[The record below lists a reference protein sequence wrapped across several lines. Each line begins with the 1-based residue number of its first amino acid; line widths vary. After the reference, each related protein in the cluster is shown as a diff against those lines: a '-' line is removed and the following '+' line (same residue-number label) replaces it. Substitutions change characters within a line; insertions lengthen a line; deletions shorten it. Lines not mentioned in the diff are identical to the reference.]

1 MDTLPKDVLIFLV
14 LDMDIESITRLCRTS
29 SVFNEKICKN
39 NYFWLNKLQKDY
51 NITTDIN
58 EAKDEY
64 LTIKHL
70 LKNDPHSILES
81 GINSEN
87 LKLVQVAV
95 EAGADINRKI
105 GLYYPITLSI
115 VFTKDDILTY
125 LLSKTDPSKITIFLN
140 NIFNY
145 NEDIRLNRNH
155 RCRMMI
161 KLYGILLPYAANY
174 LTELKY
180 KNFWRNALAK
190 FEQLHAE
197 DKQCITVE
205 FYRKWIDLYRKQAE

>member
-1 MDTLPKDVLIFLV
+1 MDKLPKDVLALIA
-14 LDMDIESITRLCRTS
+14 LDMDIEYVIRLCQTS
-29 SVFNEKICKN
+29 STFNEKICKN

-51 NITTDIN
+51 NITIDIN
-58 EAKDEY
+58 EAKNEY
-64 LTIKHL
+64 LTIKQL
-70 LKNDPHSILES
+70 LKTDPTTILES

-87 LKLVQVAV
+87 IKLVKASV

-115 VFTKDDILTY
+115 VFTNDDIFTY

-145 NEDIRLNRNH
+145 NDDVRLNRNH
-155 RCRMMI
+155 RCRMML

-180 KNFWRNALAK
+180 KIFWRNALAK
-190 FEQLHAE
+190 IEQLHVE
-197 DKQCITVE
+197 DKQCITDE
-205 FYRKWIDLYRKQAE
+205 FYKKWIDFYRKQAE